1 MIFSS
6 NVNTIILLQESCLNY
21 YQLPKTWFSK
31 KQRSILRFLEPKP
44 GFETNIDKMLSAK
57 LNTPTQDV
65 TSLALSATSVCL
77 FHGGMIS
84 EQTATIKLKGA
95 WNLDSTRSSTNFH
108 FPLMPPALFA
118 SFHKVHNKVITS
130 MKTYFSFYMLL
141 YWAPDITKFKY
152 T

>member
-1 MIFSS
+1 
-6 NVNTIILLQESCLNY
+6 
-21 YQLPKTWFSK
+21 
-31 KQRSILRFLEPKP
+31 
-44 GFETNIDKMLSAK
+44 MLSAK
-57 LNTPTQDV
+57 LNTHPHDV

-130 MKTYFSFYMLL
+130 MKTYFNFYMLL
-141 YWAPDITKFKY
+141 YCLKSCAYFLKFHFWTDWPQFNRFFVKQWQNIWSFRFDFINGWATFSYMYK
-152 T
+152 